1 METVEE
7 NSAPQQSIH
16 GKRSALTHTLSVPHS
31 GSCNYLD
38 GLERSN
44 GPKNNL
50 PSLPKL
56 MITSPTSEN
65 NDSSECDNL
74 QQVKRGSF

>member
-1 METVEE
+1 M
-7 NSAPQQSIH
+7 
-16 GKRSALTHTLSVPHS
+16 
-31 GSCNYLD
+31 D

-74 QQVKRGSF
+74 QQVKRGFYDTTKPAKAVNHALSPYRYTNNLN